1 MSPSLIPWG
10 TLLTE
15 AATLFVFLL
24 ALGLGLMG
32 VWTLWSQ
39 GR

>member
-1 MSPSLIPWG
+1 MSPILIPWG

-15 AATLFVFLL
+15 AATLFAFLL
-24 ALGLGLMG
+24 VLGLGLMG
-32 VWTLWSQ
+32 VCTLWSQ